1 MRLVSSAGEN
11 LRLTVSGESHGPELR
26 FELEG
31 FPAGIALDEKELRE
45 FMLRRSPGRDGLS
58 SQRKEDDE
66 IVFVRGIEDGE
77 TDGGVIAGRIPNRDF
92 RPGDYGEER
101 TVPRP
106 GHADF
111 PQWVNLG
118 RIPTGGGAN
127 SGRLTAAYC
136 AAGGICRQYLAAN
149 GVRVEARIET
159 IHGRKDG
166 FEEEIAKA
174 RDEGDSVG
182 GTIVCEVKGLPPGIG
197 GPMFEGVESLLSS
210 VVFGI
215 PGVKGIEFGDAF
227 EGTKLYGSQY
237 NDAFCVEDGQVRTE
251 TNRQAGI
258 LGGMTSGMPVVFRVA
273 VRPTPTVFK
282 EQSSVDLASM
292 APAKLSM
299 KGRHDP
305 CIVRRALPVVEAMA
319 SFAFADMMVPRQ
331 VCDPKICLTLTGKT
345 LAECLAQ
352 YGSQRYFTDMV
363 ELRADL
369 LDEAERAKAAEFT
382 KMVDVPVLLTF
393 RRKREGGAFEGDE
406 NERIGFFRK
415 TLQSADP
422 PFAYVDFE
430 EDFIVEE
437 LEDIVYA
444 SCTIIVRS
452 LHDFSGPVKSL
463 RNRMAK
469 MAAEGE
475 IAKIAFM
482 PKSRQ
487 DVDRAFRE
495 LASRSPE
502 MPYVVVAMGELG
514 LDTRI
519 RARELG
525 SMWTYASVGG
535 LEKLG
540 HITPQELVRRGF
552 RLEEG

>member
-1 MRLVSSAGEN
+1 MRLVSSIGEN
-11 LRLTVSGESHGPELR
+11 LRLTVSGESHAPELR

-31 FPAGIALDEKELRE
+31 MPPGLALDEKAFRE
-45 FMLRRSPGRDGLS
+45 FMQRRSPGRDDLS

-66 IVFVRGIEDGE
+66 VLFARGIAEGV
-77 TDGGVIAGRIPNRDF
+77 TDGGVIVGKIPNKDF

-101 TVPRP
+101 TIPRP

-136 AAGGICRQYLAAN
+136 AAGWICKQYLA
-149 GVRVEARIET
+149 VHDVSVEARIET
-159 IHGRKDG
+159 VHGRKDG
-166 FEEEIAKA
+166 FEDEIAKA
-174 RDEGDSVG
+174 RDIGDSVG

-197 GPMFEGVESLLSS
+197 GPMFEGVETRLSS
-210 VVFGI
+210 AIFGI

-227 EGTKLYGSQY
+227 AGTKLYGSEY
-237 NDAFCVEDGQVRTE
+237 NDSFVVEDGKVRTA

-273 VRPTPTVFK
+273 MRPTPTIFK
-282 EQSSVDLASM
+282 EQSSVDLATM
-292 APAKLSM
+292 EKAKLSM

-319 SFAFADMMVPRQ
+319 SFAFADLMLPR
-331 VCDPKICLTLTGKT
+331 DAYEAKICLTLTGRT
-345 LAECLAQ
+345 FEECLSQ
-352 YGSQRYFTDMV
+352 YESQRYFTDMV

-369 LDEAERAKAAEFT
+369 LDESERERAAEFT

-393 RRKREGGAFEGDE
+393 RRKRDGGAFEGGEDV
-406 NERIGFFRK
+406 RMDFFRK
-415 TLQSADP
+415 TLKAAKP
-422 PFAYVDFE
+422 HFAYVDFE
-430 EDFIVEE
+430 EDFIVDE
-437 LEDIVYA
+437 LDEIAYA
-444 SCTIIVRS
+444 SYTAVVRS
-452 LHDFSGPVKSL
+452 LHDFNGPVKNL

-469 MAAEGE
+469 MTVEGE

-482 PKSRQ
+482 PKSKQ
-487 DVDRAFRE
+487 DVDRVFRE
-495 LASRSPE
+495 LAGRRPD

-514 LDTRI
+514 LATRI
-519 RARELG
+519 RAGELG
-525 SMWTYASVGG
+525 SLWTYASVGG

-540 HITPQELVRRGF
+540 HVTPQELVRRGF
-552 RLEEG
+552 RVERE